1 MSDKDTDTDVIPFPK
16 DDKSDVPPALLTDA
30 PAIKSDGFD
39 FSTVIN
45 VAKGV
50 ADVTKTVVGAFLPQT
65 NPSPTPAPAPTP
77 QATPVSTAQ
86 PGQQPSPAANTT
98 PPSQQ
103 KPANPPPM
111 VAAPNPPEMKGYS
124 TGQKV
129 GIGVAVTATL
139 IGLGMIVS
147 SSGKSKQPQNEAL

>member
-1 MSDKDTDTDVIPFPK
+1 MPDDRDTDTEVIPFPA
-16 DDKSDVPPALLTDA
+16 DDKSDVPPALKTDA

-39 FSTVIN
+39 ISSVIT

-65 NPSPTPAPAPTP
+65 NPSPTPAPAPSP
-77 QATPVSTAQ
+77 QA
-86 PGQQPSPAANTT
+86 GQQPSPVATTT
-98 PPSQQ
+98 PQSQQ
-103 KPANPPPM
+103 TPANPPPM
-111 VAAPNPPEMKGYS
+111 VAPSPPEKKGLS

>member
-1 MSDKDTDTDVIPFPK
+1 MADKDTDTAAIPFEA
-16 DDKSDVPPALLTDA
+16 DDKSDVPPALKTDA

-39 FSTVIN
+39 FSSVIN

-65 NPSPTPAPAPTP
+65 NPSPTPAPAPNPQGGLQPAQGTP
-77 QATPVSTAQ
+77 ANQK
-86 PGQQPSPAANTT
+86 QQP
-98 PPSQQ
+98 
-103 KPANPPPM
+103 PANPPPM
-111 VAAPNPPEMKGYS
+111 VANSTTAPSPPEKKGLS

-139 IGLGMIVS
+139 VGLGMIVS